1 MAKGKGGFIGQ
12 DGLNAPDQAT
22 GVSASG
28 GDGQVT
34 VSFTAPSDVGGA
46 AITGYSVVSNT
57 GATALSGSITASYD
71 SKSFNVSSQAGG
83 AGGVQFKS
91 DGTKMYVTGQTS
103 DKTFQYSL
111 STPYDVSTASYD
123 SVELNHATQV
133 SNANPYDLFFKTDGT
148 KLYVMFG
155 INDTVYQYSLST
167 AWNLATA
174 SYDNVNFSVASQESG
189 EPGGL
194 AFSDDGSKMYVCG
207 EGQATVF
214 QYTLS
219 TPWNLST
226 ASYASKSFDVSSQGT
241 KPAGLAFAKDGKLML
256 VVDEGA
262 VKVFLYLLT
271 TPFDV
276 STATYTSSSFSVSSQ
291 DPRPWYVALANNNT
305 KMYVGGPNNDTVYQ
319 YTVDLSVGYP
329 TASPVTVTGL
339 TNGTSYTF
347 NVWAINPFGWS
358 SPSDASA
365 GVTPN
370 NPFLGDTAYFFGGNT
385 QSGYSDVIQFT
396 AISTLGNA
404 SEFGDLATILTR
416 MGACSS
422 TTRGLSTGGFSGSNL
437 NTIQYITLNTK
448 GNTTDFGDLAAVNR
462 FNAALSSNTRGVVGG
477 GQSGTGTTYNVI
489 QYVTIA
495 STGNA
500 TDFGDLTSSRW
511 GLASCA
517 STTRGVFAGG
527 DSNSNVID
535 YITTAS
541 TGNATDFGNLTAGA
555 YGLGGASNATR
566 GVFAGGSARGGDDKT
581 IDYIT
586 IASTGNATDFGDL
599 DEGGVGVSAAAN
611 STRCLFGSGVVSYDK
626 IEYVTIASTGN
637 AAVFGDLLSNGG
649 REHAAGCSDSHGGLS

>member
-1 MAKGKGGFIGQ
+1 MSKRIGGFIGQ
-12 DGLNAPDQAT
+12 DGINAPDPAT
-22 GVSASG
+22 GVTGTA

-46 AITGYSVVSNT
+46 AITGFSVVSNT

-155 INDTVYQYSLST
+155 VNDTVYQYSLST

-194 AFSDDGSKMYVCG
+194 AFSDDGSKMYACG

-226 ASYASKSFDVSSQGT
+226 ASYASKSFSVSSQDT
-241 KPAGLAFAKDGKLML
+241 KPAGLAFAKNGQLML
-256 VVDEGA
+256 VVGEA
-262 VKVFLYLLT
+262 QVKVFLYVLT

-319 YTVDLSVGYP
+319 YTVDLSVDYP
-329 TASPVTVTGL
+329 TASPVIVSGL

-358 SPSDASA
+358 SPSDAS
-365 GVTPN
+365 GSVTPAI
-370 NPFLGDTAYFFGGNT
+370 PPARALFAGDT
-385 QSGYSDVIQFT
+385 S
-396 AISTLGNA
+396 L
-404 SEFGDLATILTR
+404 
-416 MGACSS
+416 
-422 TTRGLSTGGFSGSNL
+422 L
-437 NTIQYITLNTK
+437 NTVVYI
-448 GNTTDFGDLAAVNR
+448 DVDA
-462 FNAALSSNTRGVVGG
+462 
-477 GQSGTGTTYNVI
+477 
-489 QYVTIA
+489 
-495 STGNA
+495 
-500 TDFGDLTSSRW
+500 W
-511 GLASCA
+511 
-517 STTRGVFAGG
+517 
-527 DSNSNVID
+527 
-535 YITTAS
+535 
-541 TGNATDFGNLTAGA
+541 
-555 YGLGGASNATR
+555 
-566 GVFAGGSARGGDDKT
+566 
-581 IDYIT
+581 
-586 IASTGNATDFGDL
+586 
-599 DEGGVGVSAAAN
+599 
-611 STRCLFGSGVVSYDK
+611 
-626 IEYVTIASTGN
+626 
-637 AAVFGDLLSNGG
+637 
-649 REHAAGCSDSHGGLS
+649 

>member
-1 MAKGKGGFIGQ
+1 MAKRTGGFIGQ

-28 GDGQVT
+28 GDGQAT

-46 AITGYSVVSNT
+46 AITGFSVVSNT

-71 SKSFNVSSQAGG
+71 SKSFSVASQEGA

-226 ASYASKSFDVSSQGT
+226 ASYASKSFDVSSQDT
-241 KPAGLAFAKDGKLML
+241 KPAGLAFAKNGQLML
-256 VVDEGA
+256 VVGEA
-262 VKVFLYLLT
+262 QVKVFLYVLT

-319 YTVDLSVGYP
+319 YTVDLSVDYP

-358 SPSDASA
+358 SPSDASESVSPVA
-365 GVTPN
+365 TLAVFIASDNSNVMDYVTIATTGN
-370 NPFLGDTAYFFGGNT
+370 AQDWGDWGSSVSGLGGGGNSLRGLGAESTAEIDYITYASQGNAVGFGNLTVSRRFLGCASNNTRCVWAGGN
-385 QSGYSDVIQFT
+385 QSGSPTFPDTIDYVTIATT
-396 AISTLGNA
+396 ANA
-404 SEFGDLATILTR
+404 V
-416 MGACSS
+416 
-422 TTRGLSTGGFSGSNL
+422 
-437 NTIQYITLNTK
+437 
-448 GNTTDFGDLAAVNR
+448 DFGDLTNSERNLLVGT
-462 FNAALSSNTRGVVGG
+462 SNSTTGLFMTGVYF
-477 GQSGTGTTYNVI
+477 GTKTNSVDSI
-489 QYVTIA
+489 TIA
-495 STGNA
+495 STGNSTNFGSLGGTARAAGAGASSPTRALYAGGETSTYLSEIKYTTIASTGSFTNFGSLTQSRSNFAGTSSHLRGVFGGGERSGSTRVNTIDYVTIATTANA
-500 TDFGDLTSSRW
+500 TDFGDLTVTKRRH
-511 GLASCA
+511 GA
-517 STTRGVFAGG
+517 
-527 DSNSNVID
+527 
-535 YITTAS
+535 
-541 TGNATDFGNLTAGA
+541 TGNGH
-555 YGLGGASNATR
+555 
-566 GVFAGGSARGGDDKT
+566 
-581 IDYIT
+581 
-586 IASTGNATDFGDL
+586 
-599 DEGGVGVSAAAN
+599 GGVS
-611 STRCLFGSGVVSYDK
+611 
-626 IEYVTIASTGN
+626 
-637 AAVFGDLLSNGG
+637 
-649 REHAAGCSDSHGGLS
+649 

>member
-1 MAKGKGGFIGQ
+1 MSKRIGGFIGQ
-12 DGLNAPDQAT
+12 DGINAPDQAT
-22 GVSASG
+22 GVTGTA

-46 AITGYSVVSNT
+46 AITGFSVVSNT

-155 INDTVYQYSLST
+155 VNDTVYQYSLST

-194 AFSDDGSKMYVCG
+194 AFSDDGSKMYACG

-226 ASYASKSFDVSSQGT
+226 ASYASKSFSVSSQDT
-241 KPAGLAFAKDGKLML
+241 KPAGLAFAKNGQLML
-256 VVDEGA
+256 VVGEA
-262 VKVFLYLLT
+262 QVKVFLYVLT

-319 YTVDLSVGYP
+319 YTVDLSVDYP

-347 NVWAINPFGWS
+347 NVWAINAFGWS
-358 SPSDASA
+358 SPSDASG
-365 GVTPN
+365 GVTPS
-370 NPFLGDTAYFFGGNT
+370 FSRGVFAGGYAALNT
-385 QSGYSDVIQFT
+385 MDYIDIT
-396 AISTLGNA
+396 TTGNA
-404 SEFGDLATILTR
+404 
-416 MGACSS
+416 
-422 TTRGLSTGGFSGSNL
+422 
-437 NTIQYITLNTK
+437 
-448 GNTTDFGDLAAVNR
+448 TDFGDLSAGGTDLSAA
-462 FNAALSSNTRGVVGG
+462 SSSTRGIISTFRE
-477 GQSGTGTTYNVI
+477 SGTQSTNRADYITIASIGNATDFGNLTLSRTGGMGCSNDTRSVFQGGKSASTSYNTIDYFTT
-489 QYVTIA
+489 A

-500 TDFGDLTSSRW
+500 TDFGDLTEDRGSMHD
-511 GLASCA
+511 GTVN
-517 STTRGVFAGG
+517 STTRGIAAGG
-527 DSNSNVID
+527 YREGAGTETNRID
-535 YITTAS
+535 YITIAS
-541 TGNATDFGNLTAGA
+541 TGNSTDFGDLLTNKYYMAGA
-555 YGLGGASNATR
+555 SSPTR
-566 GVFAGGSARGGDDKT
+566 GLFAGGNSSQNV
-581 IDYIT
+581 IQYIT
-586 IASTGNATDFGDL
+586 IASTGNATDFGDCTVSL
-599 DEGGVGVSAAAN
+599 NGRGGVCSK
-611 STRCLFGSGVVSYDK
+611 TRAVFGGGDASSNVMD
-626 IEYVTIASTGN
+626 YVEIATTGN
-637 AAVFGDLLSNGG
+637 ATDFGDLTQARGYLTGLSSN
-649 REHAAGCSDSHGGLS
+649 HGGLS